1 MPNQRIDRNWY
12 SRYRTHM
19 MAVVAFI
26 VVAVIGTTFFKGCSA
41 IGRDSRQDVYTPS
54 ADDGFI
60 YKANQL
66 LSEIVE
72 EAKKANSHKPLT
84 LQQLNEKYGA
94 LHFELPYNYVEA
106 AGGRASDIRLVSIN
120 PDSIRS
126 SSLRKFYYNSDL
138 PALLLKQKQNLG
150 ERIFNIKFEKADY
163 DGAIALFQK
172 SIDNAGSVAL
182 VRSAAIHGLASAK
195 MEKGDYSAAAKLLED
210 FVKEFGKRTGDK
222 EDRFQK
228 EEPQDETPIVPDAMW
243 KLVLLHNELGS
254 KNKAKSVAERIVE
267 VYGDTQPYADRA
279 KKFLASF

>member
-72 EAKKANSHKPLT
+72 EAKKANPHKPLT
-84 LQQLNEKYGA
+84 LQQLNDKYGA

-150 ERIFNIKFEKADY
+150 ERIFNIKFERSGLD
-163 DGAIALFQK
+163 IK
-172 SIDNAGSVAL
+172 SIRLVPSMFKLAL
-182 VRSAAIHGLASAK
+182 VKDPWEGTILARESSLFPERNHCFLTWGMNMLPIRMNAAS
-195 MEKGDYSAAAKLLED
+195 KGDYIVSADFESKCFLLRLLSH
-210 FVKEFGKRTGDK
+210 VRQRQHQAHHQPRGQWQLP
-222 EDRFQK
+222 EDRIRVAR
-228 EEPQDETPIVPDAMW
+228 EGAHQDRG
-243 KLVLLHNELGS
+243 KHLLQH
-254 KNKAKSVAERIVE
+254 AR
-267 VYGDTQPYADRA
+267 
-279 KKFLASF
+279 

>member
-1 MPNQRIDRNWY
+1 MANESNQSNSEIKEFFVQHG
-12 SRYRTHM
+12 SKVLV
-19 MAVVAFI
+19 ALAIILVVVAG
-26 VVAVIGTTFFKGCSA
+26 VVQFK
-41 IGRDSRQDVYTPS
+41 DSR
-54 ADDGFI
+54 
-60 YKANQL
+60 KAAAAEQAELLGTGLTYLYVNDKDNA
-66 LSEIVE
+66 LSEFESKINSGKLSGLAL
-72 EAKKANSHKPLT
+72 AKA
-84 LQQLNEKYGA
+84 A
-94 LHFELPYNYVEA
+94 LF
-106 AGGRASDIRLVSIN
+106 AG
-120 PDSIRS
+120 
-126 SSLRKFYYNSDL
+126 
-138 PALLLKQKQNLG
+138 
-150 ERIFNIKFEKADY
+150 NIKYEKSDF

-228 EEPQDETPIVPDAMW
+228 EEPQDETPLVADAMW

-254 KNKAKSVAERIVE
+254 KNKAKSVAERLVE